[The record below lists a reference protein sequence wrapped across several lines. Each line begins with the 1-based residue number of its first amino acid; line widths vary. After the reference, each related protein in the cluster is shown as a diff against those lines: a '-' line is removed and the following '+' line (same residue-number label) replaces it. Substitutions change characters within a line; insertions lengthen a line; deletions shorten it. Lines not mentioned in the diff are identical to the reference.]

1 MIEADRDP
9 ADNVAA
15 LFARM
20 DGLGKTQ
27 ALYYRGCEVG
37 HDGLL
42 DRAQRWQQLLGAK
55 GVGPGKVCAFLGDY
69 GPGTVSLL
77 LAIVRL
83 GAVAMPL
90 TASAKPNLSELLS
103 IAGAEWLVQFG
114 DGGDF
119 AGAKVEVISGTS
131 RNPLVERFQAAGHPG
146 LIVFTSGSSGRPKGI
161 LHDFEKIL
169 AKFSVT
175 RPGWR
180 TVLFLMMDHFGGINT
195 LLSCVCYDG
204 LGVCVPQ
211 RTPDAVCRSIAAAS
225 ANLLPTTPTFL
236 NMLLA
241 SEAWRHH
248 DLSSLRMISYGAEPM
263 PDATL
268 RRVSEIFPQ
277 AQLKQT
283 YGLSELGVLRSNSA
297 DRQSLWLRVGGA
309 GFATRIVDNVL
320 HVRSVSNMVG
330 YLNAPNPI
338 DEDGW
343 MNTGD
348 VVEERDGMIR
358 FLGRVSEI
366 INVGGQKVFPAEV
379 ESVLL
384 DAPRVIEATVYGR
397 HHPLLGQAVCA
408 RVSLEGEEDSESA
421 AYRLRRYC
429 SSRLAKFKVPMHIET
444 IQLASQSNERS
455 KKNRAIRE

>member
-1 MIEADRDP
+1 MLRLDAQRPAHFCGGVTRRDFLHAGAIAGLGLSLPGYFAAKAAGDGPDRDV
-9 ADNVAA
+9 NCI
-15 LFARM
+15 M
-20 DGLGKTQ
+20 
-27 ALYYRGCEVG
+27 
-37 HDGLL
+37 
-42 DRAQRWQQLLGAK
+42 
-55 GVGPGKVCAFLGDY
+55 
-69 GPGTVSLL
+69 
-77 LAIVRL
+77 
-83 GAVAMPL
+83 
-90 TASAKPNLSELLS
+90 
-103 IAGAEWLVQFG
+103 
-114 DGGDF
+114 
-119 AGAKVEVISGTS
+119 
-131 RNPLVERFQAAGHPG
+131 
-146 LIVFTSGSSGRPKGI
+146 
-161 LHDFEKIL
+161 
-169 AKFSVT
+169 
-175 RPGWR
+175 
-180 TVLFLMMDHFGGINT
+180 LFLVGGPSQIDT
-195 LLSCVCYDG
+195 WD
-204 LGVCVPQ
+204 PK
-211 RTPDAVCRSIAAAS
+211 PDAPAEIRGPFKAI
-225 ANLLPTTPTFL
+225 PTNVPG
-236 NMLLA
+236 
-241 SEAWRHH
+241 
-248 DLSSLRMISYGAEPM
+248 I
-263 PDATL
+263 
-268 RRVSEIFPQ
+268 RVSEIFPQ

-421 AYRLRRYC
+421 GYRLRRYC